1 MKSNIDYDNWKLEML
16 VSEDSLPSFEMAL
29 DGDEVALLAMETKE
43 GSGIWKLEAIY
54 QDRPDMSEIDIKIE
68 LAAKSLGIDVP
79 VYTIGALP
87 HKNWL
92 KDSII
97 SFPPV
102 TIDNY
107 YIYGSHIKEAPPK
120 DKIPLKIDAATA
132 FGSGEHPTTAACI
145 KAIGFVASGKYKKAK
160 RVKNVLDMGCG
171 SGILSIA
178 AAKTFKCPI
187 LAVDIDKEA
196 TRVTSESAKTNE
208 VSEYITTCTGNGY
221 KDDMVKD
228 GALYD
233 LILANILARPLISMA
248 SDARRNLRPDGI
260 LVLSGLL
267 QSQEDWV
274 SSAYRVEGFTLIKK
288 YHIGEWSALIFHG

>member
-1 MKSNIDYDNWKLEML
+1 M
-16 VSEDSLPSFEMAL
+16 
-29 DGDEVALLAMETKE
+29 
-43 GSGIWKLEAIY
+43 
-54 QDRPDMSEIDIKIE
+54 
-68 LAAKSLGIDVP
+68 
-79 VYTIGALP
+79 
-87 HKNWL
+87 
-92 KDSII
+92 
-97 SFPPV
+97 
-102 TIDNY
+102 
-107 YIYGSHIKEAPPK
+107 
-120 DKIPLKIDAATA
+120 
-132 FGSGEHPTTAACI
+132 
-145 KAIGFVASGKYKKAK
+145 
-160 RVKNVLDMGCG
+160 
-171 SGILSIA
+171 
-178 AAKTFKCPI
+178 
-187 LAVDIDKEA
+187 AVDIDKEA